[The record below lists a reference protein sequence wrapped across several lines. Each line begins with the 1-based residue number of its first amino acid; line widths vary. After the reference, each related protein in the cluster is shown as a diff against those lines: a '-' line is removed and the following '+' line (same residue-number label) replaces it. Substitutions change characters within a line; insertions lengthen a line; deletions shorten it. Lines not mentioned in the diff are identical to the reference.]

1 MPELVSCPSVLCLTL
16 SHSNVIPASFS
27 GVSYIYIYIYIFK
40 IKNAGN
46 VVDALAQTSNS
57 ILRLVTSPSTV

>member
-27 GVSYIYIYIYIFK
+27 GVSYIYIYFFFK